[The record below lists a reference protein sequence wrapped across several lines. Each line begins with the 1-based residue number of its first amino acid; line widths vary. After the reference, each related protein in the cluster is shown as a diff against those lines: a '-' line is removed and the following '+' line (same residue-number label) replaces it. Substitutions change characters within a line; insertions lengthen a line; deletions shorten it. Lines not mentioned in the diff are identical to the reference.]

1 MAPVEDLQARD
12 LAWISDFVMQQV
24 AIMMHPV
31 MDHLEQTDEAAD
43 YTQRAVEQLS
53 TDIVELRNDLER
65 TNKYL
70 GILRQ
75 GLGMQNESRCVL
87 QRSVES
93 TTRTVGRLDDNMD
106 NLVGIVRRVED
117 NVSQITAEMRGVGSK
132 HSELIKQV
140 TDSSACI
147 EDLHAKIEGIMVE
160 NHTIK
165 DDLRN
170 NEAKLEVWQR
180 DLRELRRSQLGIAPK
195 FEEKTGRQQP
205 SSSQSGRGIAPTD
218 TWPTKKSLA
227 STTSFDNGNQCC
239 TTPESGDGESKHK
252 RMGRVGS
259 ASRRGLL
266 QPELAK
272 LGSLPSRSSSQ
283 AVLYESIHAGPM
295 EAEDSIFSSHP
306 SSSLGPDESTPSS
319 RLPLLAKQPSGTR
332 PPDGAYHSSLRL
344 RFSETLARQP
354 SRGSLN

>member
-1 MAPVEDLQARD
+1 MAPVEDLQSRD

-43 YTQRAVEQLS
+43 YTQRAVERLS
-53 TDIVELRNDLER
+53 TDITELRNDLDR

-87 QRSVES
+87 QRTVES

-106 NLVGIVRRVED
+106 NLVGIVRRAED
-117 NVSQITAEMRGVGSK
+117 SIGQVTNEMRCVGAK
-132 HSELIKQV
+132 HNELLKQV
-140 TDSSACI
+140 TESTTTI
-147 EDLHAKIEGIMVE
+147 EDLQSKIEMISMD
-160 NHTIK
+160 NHSLK

-170 NEAKLEVWQR
+170 NEARLEVWQR
-180 DLRELRRSQLGIAPK
+180 DLRELRRNQLGIASK
-195 FEEKTGRQQP
+195 FEDKTGRQLP
-205 SSSQSGRGIAPTD
+205 SSSQGCRGTAAAD
-218 TWPTKKSLA
+218 SWPQKKGLA
-227 STTSFDNGNQCC
+227 STASVDTCGKEVS
-239 TTPESGDGESKHK
+239 TPDSDGDPKHK

-266 QPELAK
+266 QPELK

-283 AVLYESIHAGPM
+283 AVLYESIVAAP
-295 EAEDSIFSSHP
+295 EAEDSLFGGHP
-306 SSSLGPDESTPSS
+306 SSAGTDEPTPSS
-319 RLPLLAKQPSGTR
+319 RLPLLAKQPSGNR
-332 PPDGAYHSSLRL
+332 PNDSTYAAGLRL